1 MKKNISLIIVSI
13 ITIMIILT
21 FIIYNMNSNQDKKS
35 GTETI
40 TLKINEEKKI
50 FDNLKLKY
58 LSFGH
63 ENSSSSPFDEFS
75 ATVEVYY
82 LEISKNNTIEKITI
96 YQDIN
101 SDSQSTEW
109 QNYKILLMK
118 PLDQEKITLS
128 ISKQE
133 K

>member
-50 FDNLKLKY
+50 FDNLK
-58 LSFGH
+58 
-63 ENSSSSPFDEFS
+63 
-75 ATVEVYY
+75 T
-82 LEISKNNTIEKITI
+82 
-96 YQDIN
+96 
-101 SDSQSTEW
+101 
-109 QNYKILLMK
+109 
-118 PLDQEKITLS
+118 
-128 ISKQE
+128 
-133 K
+133 